1 MGWQAVMRKD
11 KLIQYTIGSALCV
24 ALALSL
30 LLWGLGLAPLYAGV
44 IGVNA
49 VTLALYGYDKHQA
62 IAGGTRIPEAALHLT
77 ALLGG
82 SPGAVLAQG
91 LFRHKTRKRSFRIVL
106 IGIILLQVA
115 AVYGY
120 WQITHN

>member
-1 MGWQAVMRKD
+1 MRKHG
-11 KLIQYTIGSALCV
+11 LIQYTIALV
-24 ALALSL
+24 LGTALALSL
-30 LLWGLGLAPLYAGV
+30 LLWRAGLEPLHAGL
-44 IGVNA
+44 ISVNIA
-49 VTLALYGYDKHQA
+49 TLALYGYDKHQA
-62 IAGGTRIPEAALHLT
+62 TAGGTRIPEAALHVA

-115 AVYGY
+115 AFYGY
-120 WQITHN
+120 WRITHN

>member
-1 MGWQAVMRKD
+1 MRKHG
-11 KLIQYTIGSALCV
+11 LIQYTIALV
-24 ALALSL
+24 LGTALALSL
-30 LLWGLGLAPLYAGV
+30 LLWRAGLEPLHAGL
-44 IGVNA
+44 ISVNIA
-49 VTLALYGYDKHQA
+49 TLALYGYDKHQA
-62 IAGGTRIPEAALHLT
+62 TAGGTRIPEA

-115 AVYGY
+115 AFYGY
-120 WQITHN
+120 WRITHN